1 MVNSEWKIRLMVC
14 CALAAPAAWGQAPAK
29 PAAKPAAEPLGRM
42 FFTPA
47 QRVSL
52 DVARK
57 QRARTTVATEAT
69 EEVAATAAPVPQ
81 TITFDGMVRRS
92 DGKSTVWINNRPVNE
107 NEQAGGGVVFGRI
120 RPDGGISLQVPQTG
134 RSVELKVGQSIELLS
149 GQIEDAYLRKPPA
162 PAPEPKPAAKPVAE
176 AKGAK
181 PPLPE
186 AAARAERDREES
198 EKQRLEEA
206 VRALQQAAGVK
217 PAPAESGKPAGPAP

>member
-1 MVNSEWKIRLMVC
+1 MIC
-14 CALAAPAAWGQAPAK
+14 CALVAPAAWGQTTAKPPAK
-29 PAAKPAAEPLGRM
+29 PAVEPLGRM

-47 QRVSL
+47 QRASL

-81 TITFDGMVRRS
+81 TLTFDGMVRRS

-149 GQIEDAYLRKPPA
+149 GQIEDSYTRKPPA
-162 PAPEPKPAAKPVAE
+162 TTPEPKPAAKPAAE
-176 AKGAK
+176 AKGATGAK
-181 PPLPE
+181 PTANPE
-186 AAARAERDREES
+186 SSERAAAERDREDQ
-198 EKQRLEEA
+198 QRNLEES
-206 VRALQQAAGVK
+206 VRRLQDAAAKSGTASA
-217 PAPAESGKPAGPAP
+217 APPQEPPR